1 MRRGPAPSNS
11 RRGPAARQRGAAL
24 LLALLLVALVAT
36 LASGMVWQQWRALQ
50 VEAAERARAQA
61 GWILDGATEWAR
73 LIVREDGRTSPTT
86 DHGAE
91 PWATPL
97 AEARLSTFLAA
108 ERDGGADSDFDA
120 FLAGAIRDAQAR
132 YNLRNLADPT
142 TGQVVPQ
149 ELQALERLCASLG
162 LGADAAA
169 RIAAGLAQAWGPAA
183 RAAAD
188 RPLPVSRLE
197 HLAWLGVEP
206 AVIEALRPH
215 ADVLPRAAPL
225 NVNTASR
232 EAIAAV
238 LGIDAG
244 TAERL
249 VQRRQLR
256 AFESLAQIR
265 DELPA
270 AVELSESRVA
280 VGSSHFVIHGRL
292 RLEERVLEESAWLYR
307 QSGRV
312 VVEGRRRQSA
322 LAASP

>member
-1 MRRGPAPSNS
+1 MRSHPPPPS
-11 RRGPAARQRGAAL
+11 RRRARAARQRGAAL

-73 LIVREDGRTSPTT
+73 LIVREDGRTSST

-97 AEARLSTFLAA
+97 AEARLSTFLAV
-108 ERDGGADSDFDA
+108 EGDGGADSDFDA

-132 YNLRNLADPT
+132 YNLRNLVDQT
-142 TGQVVPQ
+142 TGLVVPL

-162 LGADAAA
+162 LGAEAAA
-169 RIAAGLAQAWGPAA
+169 RIAAGLAQAWAPAA

-197 HLAWLGVEP
+197 QLAWLGVEP

-225 NVNTASR
+225 NLNTASR

-256 AFESLAQIR
+256 AFESLAQVR

-270 AVELSESRVA
+270 VVELSEARVA
-280 VGSSHFVIHGRL
+280 LGSSHFVIHGRL

-322 LAASP
+322 LAVSP